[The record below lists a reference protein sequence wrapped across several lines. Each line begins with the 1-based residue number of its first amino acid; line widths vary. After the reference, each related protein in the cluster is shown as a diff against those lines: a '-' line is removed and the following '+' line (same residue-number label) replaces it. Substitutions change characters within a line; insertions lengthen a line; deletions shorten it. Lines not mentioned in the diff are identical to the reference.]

1 MGIRVVPITKDS
13 DAKRRKR
20 TTSKI
25 KGTPSEMDA
34 DRRART
40 IANKKL
46 KEMMGEGSKNVS
58 AMDKA
63 RVEEI
68 TEEYEKYIKR
78 NDGGMAMSG
87 RGKPVRTF

>member
-1 MGIRVVPITKDS
+1 MANGRTIS
-13 DAKRRKR
+13 DADRVRARRRAINESGR
-20 TTSKI
+20 TIS
-25 KGTPSEMDA
+25 DA
-34 DRRART
+34 DRRA

-46 KEMMGEGSKNVS
+46 KEMMGEGSKNIS

-68 TEEYEKYIKR
+68 TEEYEKYLKR